1 MTLAQYFQNSSAIVN
16 AMVATA
22 TRTGE
27 LSLGSSLDQVGAGEG
42 NGRAAAF
49 TVAPVAIAP
58 TRGDLMRRLH
68 DCPDDF
74 AATKALQALS
84 AASRQ
89 ARPNADPA
97 PQDAIVRAGLS
108 SIQRMRRWIT
118 RRTR

>member
-1 MTLAQYFQNSSAIVN
+1 
-16 AMVATA
+16 MVATA
-22 TRTGE
+22 SWAGE
-27 LSLGSSLDQVGAGEG
+27 LSLGSSFDRVGSGEG

-49 TVAPVAIAP
+49 TVAPAAIAR
-58 TRGDLMRRLH
+58 TRGDLIRRLH
-68 DCPDDF
+68 DRPDDF

-97 PQDAIVRAGLS
+97 AQDAIVRAGLS
-108 SIQRMRRWIT
+108 SVQRMRRWIT